1 MNNKILVPV
10 VTPFKKDES
19 VDHEALKKLVR
30 FVLDSGADGIYAGG
44 SSAECFLMSEEERM
58 AALETVVKA
67 ADGAFVIAKIGT
79 VGSIPAETL
88 AAHAEKA
95 GANAVSSVPPFYF
108 RFSFDEIAAYYHDLA
123 RKTKLPM
130 MIYNIPDLTNN
141 GFTVSQLETLLA
153 DDRVEY
159 IKFTDTDYFVLEQ
172 IRSHTGKI
180 VYSGKDEDFLSA
192 LAAGADGGIGS
203 TFNFMVKKFIKIKE
217 LFDGNRMKEALKIQ
231 HGVNELVRCVCEC
244 GLIESIKYV
253 LSLMGIPCGHARRPF
268 RKLTAADEA
277 KIKIALQ
284 KEGVL

>member
-67 ADGAFVIAKIGT
+67 ADGAFVIANIGT

-141 GFTVSQLETLLA
+141 GRRNRFHVQLHGEKVYQNQRAFRRQSHERSPENTARRERARALCVRMRPDRKHKIRFVIDGYSVRTRPQTVQ
-153 DDRVEY
+153 
-159 IKFTDTDYFVLEQ
+159 K
-172 IRSHTGKI
+172 
-180 VYSGKDEDFLSA
+180 
-192 LAAGADGGIGS
+192 ADGGG
-203 TFNFMVKKFIKIKE
+203 
-217 LFDGNRMKEALKIQ
+217 
-231 HGVNELVRCVCEC
+231 
-244 GLIESIKYV
+244 
-253 LSLMGIPCGHARRPF
+253 
-268 RKLTAADEA
+268 
-277 KIKIALQ
+277 
-284 KEGVL
+284 